1 MLKKW
6 RQENAASKKTKRYC
20 KKVVKK
26 WNKKE
31 ENVKRAQKCQ
41 SKIVHNVKSDKKI
54 VHIVDNEQ

>member
-1 MLKKW
+1 MPPVKK
-6 RQENAASKKTKRYC
+6 QKYIV

-26 WNKKE
+26 WRKKGG
-31 ENVKRAQKCQ
+31 NVKSTQKLQ